1 MKIRGAL
8 SALTA
13 LLLVMSAC
21 VSQVDR
27 TVAPTP
33 EPAPPATATP
43 RPAPTPTL
51 APIPTP
57 TPVPPT
63 PTPTPVP
70 PTSTPAPTPL
80 PTPAP
85 LPERDNRELPHV
97 FVGAVTINGVPAPDG
112 TEVTVWVKEYDGPVG
127 AGTTSGGNYTV
138 LASQHGT
145 GSFTG
150 KTLIFKVNGQETG
163 ETGIWERGSATELA
177 ISLN

>member
-1 MKIRGAL
+1 MKLRIAL

-33 EPAPPATATP
+33 APTPPATATP
-43 RPAPTPTL
+43 RPVPT
-51 APIPTP
+51 
-57 TPVPPT
+57 PT

-70 PTSTPAPTPL
+70 TPVPTAIPTPVPTSTPAPTPL

-97 FVGAVTINGVPAPDG
+97 FVGTVTINGRPAPDG

-127 AGTTSGGNYTV
+127 AGATSGGNYFV
-138 LASQHGT
+138 LASQHGDS
-145 GSFTG
+145 SFRG

-163 ETGIWERGSATELA
+163 ETGIWERGSATELD